1 MSSGFFLPFIFS
13 YYYLYKMQFVKYKLP
28 AIIWFLVIL
37 ALCSMPGK
45 SIPHISWLELL
56 SFDKFVHASIFFGL
70 QILMMRAFIFSPS
83 FAKIKWLILMF
94 CITYGGALE
103 IMQSMFFSERS
114 GDIFDFIANSFGCV
128 CGMIVFPWI
137 KKKVPTFFI

>member
-1 MSSGFFLPFIFS
+1 
-13 YYYLYKMQFVKYKLP
+13 MQFLKYKLP

-70 QILMMRAFIFSPS
+70 QILTMRAFVFSSNFP
-83 FAKIKWLILMF
+83 KLKWLVLLF
-94 CITYGGALE
+94 CVTYGGALE
-103 IMQSMFFSERS
+103 IMQSAFFSERS
-114 GDIFDFIANSFGCV
+114 GDVFDFIANSFGCV
-128 CGMIVFPWI
+128 CGLLLFSSIRKKFPVF
-137 KKKVPTFFI
+137 F

>member
-1 MSSGFFLPFIFS
+1 
-13 YYYLYKMQFVKYKLP
+13 MQFIKYRLP
-28 AIIWFLVIL
+28 ALIWFLVIF

-70 QILMMRAFIFSPS
+70 QILTMRAFIFSPNFS
-83 FAKIKWLILMF
+83 KLKWLILLF
-94 CITYGGALE
+94 CVAYGGALE

-114 GDIFDFIANSFGCV
+114 GDLFDFIANSFGCV
-128 CGMIVFPWI
+128 CGLLLFSSIRKKFPL
-137 KKKVPTFFI
+137 FF

>member
-1 MSSGFFLPFIFS
+1 
-13 YYYLYKMQFVKYKLP
+13 MQFLKYKLP

-70 QILMMRAFIFSPS
+70 QILMMRAFVFSSS
-83 FAKIKWLILMF
+83 FSKLKWLILLF
-94 CITYGGALE
+94 CVVYGGALE

-114 GDIFDFIANSFGCV
+114 GDIMDFIANSFGCV
-128 CGMIVFPWI
+128 GGLMLFNRI
-137 KKKVPTFFI
+137 KQLKLVTRFF

>member
-1 MSSGFFLPFIFS
+1 
-13 YYYLYKMQFVKYKLP
+13 MQFLKYKAP

-70 QILMMRAFIFSPS
+70 QILTMRAFVFSSS
-83 FAKIKWLILMF
+83 FPKLKWLILLF
-94 CITYGGALE
+94 CVTYGGALE
-103 IMQSMFFSERS
+103 IMQSAFFSERS
-114 GDIFDFIANSFGCV
+114 GDVFDFIANSFGCV
-128 CGMIVFPWI
+128 CGLLLFSSIRKKFPVF
-137 KKKVPTFFI
+137 F

>member
-1 MSSGFFLPFIFS
+1 
-13 YYYLYKMQFVKYKLP
+13 MQFLKYKLP

-70 QILMMRAFIFSPS
+70 QVLTMRAFIFSPS
-83 FAKIKWLILMF
+83 FTKIKWLILLF
-94 CITYGGALE
+94 CVAYGGALE
-103 IMQSMFFSERS
+103 IMQSAFFSERS
-114 GDIFDFIANSFGCV
+114 GDLFDFIANSFGCV
-128 CGMIVFPWI
+128 CGLLFFSSIRKKFPVF
-137 KKKVPTFFI
+137 F